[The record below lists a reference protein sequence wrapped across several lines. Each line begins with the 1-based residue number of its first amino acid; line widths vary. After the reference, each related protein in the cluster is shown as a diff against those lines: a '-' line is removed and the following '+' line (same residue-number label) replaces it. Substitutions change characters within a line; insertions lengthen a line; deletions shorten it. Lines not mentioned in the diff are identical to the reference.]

1 MIDYTHFS
9 LSKKQYILTLFIAGC
24 VFFLITYV
32 FFMNFIISFIF
43 AACALFIPKYRAQQL
58 NIKRREELILQ
69 FKQALASL
77 SSSLSAGRSIE
88 KALVYTLE
96 DLRTIYP
103 NENTYIIQ
111 EFKMMNLQIRNG
123 ASVESVFQNFSDRAK
138 IEDISNFVE
147 VFKICTRTGGNLV
160 EVIRTTTNMIRDKI
174 EIGQEIQVLI
184 SNKKFETRVLNII
197 PFVFIVILRYS
208 SPEYMAPLYQGKGSI
223 IMFVALIFLILS
235 FIISHKLMRI
245 QV

>member
-1 MIDYTHFS
+1 MVDYTHFS
-9 LSKKQYILTLFIAGC
+9 LSKKQYILTVFIAGC

-32 FFMNFIISFIF
+32 FFMNFTISILLST
-43 AACALFIPKYRAQQL
+43 CALFIPKYRAKHL
-58 NIKRREELILQ
+58 NIKRREDLILQ

-96 DLRTIYP
+96 DLRAIYP

-111 EFKMMNLQIRNG
+111 EFKMMNMQIRNG
-123 ASVESVFQNFSDRAK
+123 VTVESVFQNFSNRTK
-138 IEDISNFVE
+138 IEDIANFVE
-147 VFKICTRTGGNLV
+147 VFKICKRTGGNLV
-160 EVIRTTTNMIRDKI
+160 EVIRTTTNMISDKI

-184 SNKKFETRVLNII
+184 SNKKFETRVLNVI
-197 PFVFIVILRYS
+197 PFIFIVILRYS
-208 SPEYMAPLYQGKGSI
+208 SPEYMAPLYQGKGFI
-223 IMFVALIFLILS
+223 IMFIALILLILS
-235 FIISHKLMRI
+235 FVISQKLMRI

>member
-1 MIDYTHFS
+1 
-9 LSKKQYILTLFIAGC
+9 
-24 VFFLITYV
+24 
-32 FFMNFIISFIF
+32 MNFIISILLSI
-43 AACALFIPKYRAQQL
+43 CALFTPKYRAQQL

-69 FKQALASL
+69 FKQALTSL

-111 EFKMMNLQIRNG
+111 EFKMMNVQIRNG
-123 ASVESVFQNFSDRAK
+123 STVENVFQNFSDRTK
-138 IEDISNFVE
+138 IEDITNFVE
-147 VFKICTRTGGNLV
+147 VFKICKRTGGNLV

-174 EIGQEIQVLI
+174 EIGQEINVLI

-197 PFVFIVILRYS
+197 PFIFIVFLRYS
-208 SPEYMAPLYQGKGSI
+208 SPEYMSPLYQGKGVI
-223 IMFVALIFLILS
+223 VMFIALILLILS
-235 FIISHKLMRI
+235 FVISQKFMKI